1 MALSAQLNLRNQ
13 FLVNYLFL
21 FCLHSFQQSNMSRG
35 KGISLFLCS
44 LTSISLLFLSYTEA
58 FLPSPS
64 VEHRWMNQSRLYAR
78 KRRRNPSRFNED
90 HEGNDPMNN
99 NIPQLPP
106 STGRPTTILQKS
118 GSGKEDD
125 PPLVTRKFQL
135 SYTCKVCDTKNSHMV
150 SRVGKFFCEV
160 VVIIQVRKH
169 NDQYPTK

>member
-1 MALSAQLNLRNQ
+1 
-13 FLVNYLFL
+13 
-21 FCLHSFQQSNMSRG
+21 MSRG

-44 LTSISLLFLSYTEA
+44 LTSISILFLSYTQA

-64 VEHRWMNQSRLYAR
+64 VEHRWMNHSRLYAR
-78 KRRRNPSRFNED
+78 RRRRNPSRFNED

-118 GSGKEDD
+118 GTGKEDD

-150 SRVGKFFCEV
+150 SRVGKFFSEV